1 MGYDFDTDRNYN
13 FENSVSMIIELGK
26 TCFSPGE
33 ILNGGIILKPKESSL
48 LKYLETPIATLYLT
62 EHAYYTYSESEY
74 NPRTGRNEYVS
85 KVAEE
90 YYPTIPIFSLDL
102 IFKLIF
108 FNIKGVNG
116 RYLVEKFINSIL
128 PFDGHLL
135 SSIIISSFF
144 LLLLSFFE

>member
-90 YYPTIPIFSLDL
+90 YYPILNNPLNFSFCFTIFSSKLL
-102 IFKLIF
+102 ILLFKLLICSEEF
-108 FNIKGVNG
+108 FC
-116 RYLVEKFINSIL
+116 KFDITSKR
-128 PFDGHLL
+128 
-135 SSIIISSFF
+135 
-144 LLLLSFFE
+144 